1 MSFTGQIDFCLFCAS
16 VDPKHL
22 DRARHIVN
30 KKYLLLKVKVFI
42 LSELEVNA
50 VFIIYSCVCVCVCAC
65 ARAQVGAGVARERDQ
80 VGHRS

>member
-50 VFIIYSCVCVCVCAC
+50 VFIIYSCVCVCVHV
-65 ARAQVGAGVARERDQ
+65 RGRRWEQE
-80 VGHRS
+80 